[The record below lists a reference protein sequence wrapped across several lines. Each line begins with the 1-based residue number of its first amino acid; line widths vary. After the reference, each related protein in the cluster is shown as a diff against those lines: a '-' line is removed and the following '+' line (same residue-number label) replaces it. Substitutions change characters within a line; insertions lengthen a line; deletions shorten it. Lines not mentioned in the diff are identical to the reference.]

1 MLIVLDIGMIKL
13 EVLEVILSG
22 GLDELKT
29 V

>member
-1 MLIVLDIGMIKL
+1 MLIVLDIGIIKL
-13 EVLEVILSG
+13 EVLEVILRG